1 MLLQTPHT
9 FTDDR
14 AFQHTGHRDQPFDI
28 GQVQTHSQR
37 TTDHGI
43 TLGEAEF
50 FSRDLTDQREPI
62 YSDVRQ
68 QRPEGDKVDIIFDLT
83 GNSDVRQAL
92 RNKLME
98 SKNHHTVIAPAVVA
112 QLLWC
117 FFDEDRELPGAD
129 RHNAGY

>member
-1 MLLQTPHT
+1 MYTNGRCSILLVALVVHVDKIVR
-9 FTDDR
+9 FI
-14 AFQHTGHRDQPFDI
+14 A
-28 GQVQTHSQR
+28 GQVNRFQES
-37 TTDHGI
+37 
-43 TLGEAEF
+43 
-50 FSRDLTDQREPI
+50 
-62 YSDVRQ
+62 
-68 QRPEGDKVDIIFDLT
+68 FDLT

-129 RHNAGY
+129 RHDAGY